1 MTAEGIGIK
10 LCRCT
15 ICLFV
20 GSQPFQE
27 KSQQMFEFLKQFRR
41 NRPMRIVVN
50 GHPALRERSA
60 PVGEIT
66 EDVRQFAAE
75 LTRSLR
81 ESEVAGVGLAA
92 PQVGVNLRM
101 IVIDTAPRGGGAP
114 RPEISAGELL
124 LEPRMPLVM
133 LNPEIISAGA
143 ECDTVSEG
151 CLSLP
156 GVNGH
161 VTRPTRVTLHT
172 RLLDGEEITVE
183 CGGLLARC
191 LQHEIDHLDG
201 RLFYDR
207 LSPAE
212 QKAAAETMKT
222 LAKREASLARTAA
235 GKRR

>member
-1 MTAEGIGIK
+1 MEIYI
-10 LCRCT
+10 LPHCRQFFYEE
-15 ICLFV
+15 IF
-20 GSQPFQE
+20 
-27 KSQQMFEFLKQFRR
+27 QQMFEFLKQFRR

-50 GHPALRERSA
+50 GHPALRAQSV
-60 PVGEIT
+60 PVGEVT
-66 EDVRQFAAE
+66 EEVRQFASE
-75 LTRSLR
+75 LTRSLC

-101 IVIDTAPRGGGAP
+101 IVIDTAPRGGNAP
-114 RPEISAGELL
+114 RPDISAGELL

-133 LNPEIISAGA
+133 LNPEIIGTGA

-156 GVNGH
+156 GINGH

-172 RLLDGEEITVE
+172 RLLDGEEIIVE

-201 RLFYDR
+201 KLFYDR

-212 QKAAAETMKT
+212 QQAGAETMKK
-222 LAKREASLARTAA
+222 LSKRESSLARTAA
-235 GKRR
+235 GKRK